1 MASRRIQ
8 TQTQCASYSRIL
20 IGELNGN
27 KIHRPTEQ
35 VYSAYTKE
43 DFLVWKTLYQRQIEL
58 LQNSASSDFLNALSV
73 VGFSSERIPDFNE
86 IESALKPLTGW
97 SLTTVPNISEQK
109 DFFSFLSQKKFTATC
124 WLRKMEELDYLEEP
138 DMFHD
143 VFGHVPLLSN
153 KHYTD
158 FFEAISHIALE
169 YIDNPKA
176 IELLG
181 RIYWFTIE
189 FGLIREAGILKIYGA
204 GIMSS
209 YGETKNCLSDTTE
222 KFDFDISHVFDTNFR
237 TDILQDKYFVIDS
250 YEQLYSSIPEIRKQL
265 KLRFSTN

>member
-1 MASRRIQ
+1 MQ
-8 TQTQCASYSRIL
+8 
-20 IGELNGN
+20 
-27 KIHRPTEQ
+27 RPTEQ
-35 VYSAYTKE
+35 IYANYTAE
-43 DFLVWKTLYQRQIEL
+43 DFQVWKTLYNRQSEL
-58 LQNSASSDFLNALSV
+58 LKETACSEYLEALDII
-73 VGFSSERIPDFNE
+73 GFTADKIPDFRE
-86 IESALKPLTGW
+86 VESALKPLTGW
-97 SLTTVPNISEQK
+97 SLQTVPNISEQK
-109 DFFSFLSQKKFTATC
+109 DFFNFLSQKKFTATC
-124 WLRKMEELDYLEEP
+124 WLRTMEQLDYLEEP

-189 FGLIREAGILKIYGA
+189 FGLIRESGKLKIYGA

-209 YGETKNCLSDTTE
+209 YGETKNCLSDNTE
-222 KFDFDISHVFDTNFR
+222 KYDFDVEKIFSSEFR
-237 TDILQDKYFVIDS
+237 TDILQERYFVIDS
-250 YEQLYSSIPEIRKQL
+250 YKQLYESVPEIQS
-265 KLRFSTN
+265 KLAEQFGN